1 MYNEL
6 KEWIESLL
14 SSQFLDC
21 EYQYSFGE
29 WTDDES
35 LGFVCAIY
43 GMGGAAVDMDVR
55 RPRFRVLLV
64 GPKASRHQ
72 AHALINHVNQ
82 LIQLTIDSDPP
93 CGAAS
98 IRALSEPAGPGYT
111 TENRAW
117 VSVDFQIIY

>member
-1 MYNEL
+1 MYNEF
-6 KEWIESLL
+6 KEWVESSLGA
-14 SSQFLDC
+14 Q
-21 EYQYSFGE
+21 YQYSVGE
-29 WTDDES
+29 WTDDKK

-55 RPRFRVLLV
+55 RPRFKVLLV
-64 GPKASRHQ
+64 GPRGERNQ
-72 AHALINHVNQ
+72 AHTVLNHANQ

-98 IRALSEPAGPGYT
+98 IRAITEPSGPAYT